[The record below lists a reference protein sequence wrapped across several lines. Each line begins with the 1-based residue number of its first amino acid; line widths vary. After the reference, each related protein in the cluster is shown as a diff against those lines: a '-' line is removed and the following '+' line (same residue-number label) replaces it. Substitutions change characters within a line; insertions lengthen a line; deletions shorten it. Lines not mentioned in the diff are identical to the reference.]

1 MESPPT
7 QDVAQTAAARPGG
20 SGPADYLLCI
30 EGERAWTAPLPASG
44 ELVIGRGPDAALRLG
59 DELVSRAH
67 AQILAVPDG
76 IRIADLGSRHGT
88 TVNGQRLAGPRLLAS
103 GDVIAIGA
111 ALLIVHRPV
120 RASGGRGLLDGP
132 ALLRRLEEELERSL
146 RYRRE
151 VSLAIVRADAPL
163 DRARVATAMGGRLRL
178 IDAAALLGEREAAVL
193 LPEMDLDEAG
203 ALAQALAVAVA
214 GPGGA
219 AGVAVSPGDGVDVD
233 ALLSCARAAAAS
245 APAGGVAFGRDT
257 VQWLALGEREGGRE
271 IALADPAMLRIYEL
285 IKRLARSTLPILISG
300 ETGVGKELA
309 AAAVHAYSTRASGPF
324 VSINCAAIPE
334 HLAESELFG
343 HERGAF
349 TGAVSAKPGQ
359 LEIASGGTVF
369 LDEIGELP
377 LAVQAKLLRVLETQE
392 LQRVG
397 DLKPRTADLRIV
409 AATNRDL
416 AAEVEAGR
424 FRRDL
429 FFRLGAAQVVLPP
442 LRDRP
447 RDLAFLATRMFDAAC
462 ARLKRRPLP
471 MTVAATQALFLHT
484 WPGNV
489 RELKNAMDYAAAAA
503 PDTSVEL
510 DVWHLPPTVA
520 AAARETAAG
529 AGAGAAGAGAAGAG
543 AGAAGAGAAGA
554 GAAGAGAGAG
564 AAGAGAAGA
573 GAAGAGAAGADA
585 AALDPHANADSART
599 FRPIDDE
606 VRELERKR
614 MIEALAATSGVQ
626 NRAAELIQ
634 MPLRTFVTKLKRY
647 AIAPADWK

>member
-1 MESPPT
+1 MDSPPT

-20 SGPADYLLCI
+20 PGPADYLLCI
-30 EGERAWTAPLPASG
+30 EGERSWTVPLPASG
-44 ELVIGRGPDAALRLG
+44 ELVIGRGADAALRLG

-88 TVNGQRLAGPRLLAS
+88 AVNGQRLAGPRLLAS
-103 GDVIAIGA
+103 GDVISIGA

-132 ALLRRLEEELERSL
+132 ALLRRVEEELERSL

-151 VSLAIVRADAPL
+151 LSLAIVRADAPL
-163 DRARVATAMGGRLRL
+163 DRARVAAALGGRLRL

-203 ALAQALAVAVA
+203 AFAQALIGAL
-214 GPGGA
+214 GGAA
-219 AGVAVSPGDGVDVD
+219 AGVATSPGDGVDVD
-233 ALLSCARAAAAS
+233 ALVSCARAAAGS
-245 APAGGVAFGRDT
+245 AAPGAVAFGRDAI
-257 VQWLALGEREGGRE
+257 QRLALGDHEVV
-271 IALADPAMLRIYEL
+271 LADPAMMRIYEL

-309 AAAVHAYSTRASGPF
+309 AAAVHAFSTRAGGPF

-377 LAVQAKLLRVLETQE
+377 LAVQAKLLRVLETGE

-397 DLKPRTADLRIV
+397 DLKPRAADLRIA

-416 AAEVEAGR
+416 AVEVEEHR

-447 RDLAFLATRMFDAAC
+447 RDLALLAGRMLDAAC

-471 MTVAATQALFLHT
+471 MTVAATQALFLHR

-503 PDTSVEL
+503 PDTSVEIDL
-510 DVWHLPPTVA
+510 WHLPPAVA
-520 AAARETAAG
+520 AAARDAG
-529 AGAGAAGAGAAGAG
+529 AELAVSAEPAVPAPGAGGAAAPSLQ
-543 AGAAGAGAAGA
+543 
-554 GAAGAGAGAG
+554 
-564 AAGAGAAGA
+564 
-573 GAAGAGAAGADA
+573 ADA
-585 AALDPHANADSART
+585 VSARE

-626 NRAAELIQ
+626 NRAADLIQ

>member
-1 MESPPT
+1 MDRSLTPT
-7 QDVAQTAAARPGG
+7 ADVAQTAAVVPPA
-20 SGPADYLLCI
+20 SAQADYLLCI
-30 EGERAWTAPLPASG
+30 EGERSWTFPIPRSG
-44 ELVIGRGPDAALRLG
+44 EVVIGRGNDAALRLG
-59 DELVSRAH
+59 DDLVSRAH
-67 AQILAVPDG
+67 AQLLVVPDG
-76 IRIADLGSRHGT
+76 IRIVDLGSRHGT
-88 TVNGQRLAGPRLLAS
+88 AVNGRPLAGPRLLAS

-132 ALLRRLEEELERSL
+132 ALERRLEEELERSL

-151 VSLAIVRADAPL
+151 LSLAILRAEAPF
-163 DRARVATAMGGRLRL
+163 DRARVAAALGARLRL
-178 IDAAALLGEREAAVL
+178 IDAAAILGDHEAAVL
-193 LPEMDLDEAG
+193 LPEVDLDEAG
-203 ALAQALAVAVA
+203 ALGQALAAA
-214 GPGGA
+214 LGGA
-219 AGVAVSPGDGVDVD
+219 AVGVATSPADGVDVD
-233 ALLSCARAAAAS
+233 ALLSCARAAAGS
-245 APAGGVAFGRDT
+245 ARAGEVAFARDA
-257 VQWLALGEREGGRE
+257 VQRVVLGDREVV
-271 IALADPAMLRIYEL
+271 LADPAMLRIYEL
-285 IKRLARSTLPILISG
+285 IKRLARSTLPILIQG
-300 ETGVGKELA
+300 ETGCGKELA
-309 AAAVHAYSTRASGPF
+309 AAAVHAFSTRAGGPF

-397 DLKPRTADLRIV
+397 DLKPRTTDIRIV

-416 AAEVEAGR
+416 EAEVEAGR

-447 RDLAFLATRMFDAAC
+447 RDLAFLAKQMFEAAC
-462 ARLKRRPLP
+462 ARLQRRPLAL
-471 MTVAATQALFLHT
+471 TVAATQALFLHR

-503 PDTSVEL
+503 PDTSIEVDL
-510 DVWHLPPTVA
+510 WHLPPAVV
-520 AAARETAAG
+520 AAAREAAAEPG
-529 AGAGAAGAGAAGAG
+529 AGAEPGAQAGPEPGQGPPPSS
-543 AGAAGAGAAGA
+543 
-554 GAAGAGAGAG
+554 
-564 AAGAGAAGA
+564 
-573 GAAGAGAAGADA
+573 ADA
-585 AALDPHANADSART
+585 AGART
-599 FRPIDDE
+599 FRPIEDE
-606 VRELERKR
+606 IRELERTR
-614 MIEALAATSGVQ
+614 MVEALAATGGVQ

-647 AIAPADWK
+647 AITPADWK